1 MAEKIKSEGSVF
13 RDYRG
18 TEGAIADAV
27 GAPDEHRRGQRGR
40 RGVSSPTSPRPAV
53 RDPGPAHEGSEGEP
67 AYGAPM
73 DMPKP
78 SGGDTKKRKAAKPDP
93 LKPKPKPKD
102 DDDDK
107 DKNDDDDNPGHKG
120 NPY

>member
-1 MAEKIKSEGSVF
+1 MAEKIKTEGSVF

-27 GAPDEHRRGQRGR
+27 GAPDERQRGQRGR
-40 RGVSSPTSPRPAV
+40 RGVSSTASPRPAV

-73 DMPKP
+73 DTPKP
-78 SGGDTKKRKAAKPDP
+78 SGEKSKKEKAAKPDP
-93 LKPKPKPKD
+93 LKPKEKKKD
-102 DDDDK
+102 D
-107 DKNDDDDNPGHKG
+107 DDDDNPGHTG